1 MTAGSDDM
9 FSSNRASFAQRQ
21 ATQEQ
26 LRATQEELATKIREL
41 QIYESNF
48 LQLKKELARWKKKF
62 EFVFRENELLSVET
76 AKLDAS
82 HKQIAFLQQEL
93 QFKAEESEALRG
105 LVSALE
111 AANKKARATRLDSA
125 ASRLASRR
133 DLPETTA
140 AGVAL
145 LDANGNRSTADSDDA
160 ARADEDGDQSRALE
174 TERRERAA
182 ERERLQREV
191 AALQQENALLLKDL
205 DRRAASLQLSEEQL
219 AAHKQ
224 RIAALE
230 DSLQVEQDKHMAQLR
245 EKQERIVALE
255 EQILSLEQQR
265 RRRSS
270 AAVDHEDVGFGPTHR
285 LQHRRSLEKK
295 ASGGDDGDVVDEE
308 VDGDDGDD
316 DDDDEPDTPPGTPP
330 PISAGGLLPDVDPTV
345 DQVLRDWEDVKRV
358 RAAPASAREAAAE
371 NWARVQLS
379 LLERLPFEAKDGATR
394 VLQSLLDPAHATTE
408 FPESQVLVRAVPPE
422 CLHELQTFV
431 VPLLKAH
438 AHVRVTYATLQRR
451 TLVTD
456 VRLTLE
462 RRGEEY
468 TGGLEKRLGRDHAF
482 LGPSL
487 DDPTRLVMHTPRVLT
502 TEKKAV
508 YVSKPQLQ
516 ELQRALSTS
525 MTSEHSTPP
534 PPPPMTPGDEAA
546 NTSQTS
552 EPDGTTTAATA
563 AHGGKKWRVPNALTL
578 DKTKKLMGTMVAGA
592 KQRVAR
598 RQQLKVV
605 HEGTSCQFCK
615 VSPIVGHRY
624 SCATCVGFD
633 LCENCY
639 ALGGHGLENSDELF
653 YRAQELVLLRCP
665 RLADELELLELLRF
679 EICRSNLRKFSF
691 CLNWLADIVNG
702 KTSQQLQARALEIP
716 GIRRDVRKQFV
727 PLLLRVCSDR
737 EDLEVKT
744 EWELESDNAAE
755 VKSVATAG
763 TRGGAS
769 ALGGEGDNRFL
780 ETLRIWVADQY
791 RTTSPF
797 VERSLLKFREGITVE
812 GEDSDDDG
820 EDHDRDGG
828 AHSDSEARD
837 RFSSSGGDR
846 RGDGDGSGATRR
858 RAATAAPRMS
868 HANGAFPR
876 RNPAAKRGPNG
887 DASERAKE
895 RGAAESDERARER
908 NDAADAE
915 EEDEEE
921 ERMASSRRGF
931 TERNRMMSQEF

>member
-1 MTAGSDDM
+1 MTSSDDM

-133 DLPETTA
+133 DLPEAAA

-145 LDANGNRSTADSDDA
+145 LDASHAQASASASHADGGG
-160 ARADEDGDQSRALE
+160 DGDQSSAAALE
-174 TERRERAA
+174 AERRERAA

-230 DSLQVEQDKHMAQLR
+230 ESLQVEQNAHMSQLR

-270 AAVDHEDVGFGPTHR
+270 AAVDHEDLVGFGPAHR
-285 LQHRRSLEKK
+285 LAARRSN
-295 ASGGDDGDVVDEE
+295 GDRADADADADADNDE
-308 VDGDDGDD
+308 DD
-316 DDDDEPDTPPGTPP
+316 DVDDEPDTPPGTPP
-330 PISAGGLLPDVDPTV
+330 PISAGGLLPDVDPTA
-345 DQVLRDWEDVKRV
+345 DQIVRDWEDVKRV
-358 RAAPASAREAAAE
+358 RAAPASVRAAAAE

-379 LLERLPFEAKDGATR
+379 LLQRLPFEAQDGATR
-394 VLQSLLDPAHATTE
+394 VLQALLDPALAGAE
-408 FPESQVLVRAVPPE
+408 FPESHVLVRAVPPE
-422 CLHELQTFV
+422 CLHELQAFV
-431 VPLLKAH
+431 VPLLKALG
-438 AHVRVTYATLQRR
+438 HVRVTFATLQRR

-462 RRGEEY
+462 RRGDEY

-482 LGPSL
+482 LGPAP
-487 DDPTRLVMHTPRVLT
+487 DDPARLVMHTPRVLT
-502 TEKKAV
+502 AEKKAA
-508 YVSKPQLQ
+508 YVSKPQLH
-516 ELQRALSTS
+516 ELQRALSASVTS
-525 MTSEHSTPP
+525 DHSTPGGEDASP
-534 PPPPMTPGDEAA
+534 SQLGGGEPADGAGSSASA
-546 NTSQTS
+546 N
-552 EPDGTTTAATA
+552 ATA
-563 AHGGKKWRVPNALTL
+563 SGGKKWRVPNALTL

-624 SCATCVGFD
+624 ACATCVGFD
-633 LCENCY
+633 LCESCY

-691 CLNWLADIVNG
+691 CLNWLADIVTG

-763 TRGGAS
+763 TRGAS
-769 ALGGEGDNRFL
+769 GPSEGDNRFL

-797 VERSLLKFREGITVE
+797 VERSLLKFREGMTVE
-812 GEDSDDDG
+812 GEDSDREPDDG
-820 EDHDRDGG
+820 EDGG

-837 RFSSSGGDR
+837 RVSAGG
-846 RGDGDGSGATRR
+846 AAATTRR

-868 HANGAFPR
+868 QSTSAFAR
-876 RNPAAKRGPNG
+876 RSH
-887 DASERAKE
+887 DSERRRK
-895 RGAAESDERARER
+895 RAVDKQSHGGEQ
-908 NDAADAE
+908 ADAQAEGDNEDE
-915 EEDEEE
+915 ENEDEEEE